1 MNSEVENPEAEI
13 SRDLLACAIDQSHD
27 GITIVNAREKGFP
40 LIYVNKGFERLT
52 GYTSGEIIGNSYR
65 VLQGVDT
72 EQPGLAV
79 IRAAVAKEESCVVTL
94 RNYRKDG
101 SMFWNELS
109 ISPVHDP
116 EGKLTHYI
124 GIQKDVTA
132 RILLEQHLHQSNL
145 DLQTLNQQLNT
156 LVYTDHLVGL
166 SNRRH
171 FDERFADLLST
182 AQRTRSELSVLMIDF
197 DHFKQFNEHYGRAA
211 GDECLR
217 VVGDCIAKS
226 FVRTSDC
233 TARYDGNEFAVVSL
247 AANIIELR
255 HHAQKLC
262 DQVRALNIPNSNSS
276 YGVVTISVGGIH
288 RLPDRE
294 STEVEIIK
302 QADHELLS
310 AKRSGGNRAQ
320 ISD

>member
-1 MNSEVENPEAEI
+1 MSPEAEI
-13 SRDLLACAIDQSHD
+13 SRKLLSYAIDQSHD
-27 GITIVNAREKGFP
+27 GITIADAQKKGFP
-40 LIYVNKGFERLT
+40 LVYVNRGFERLT

-65 VLQGVDT
+65 VLQGADT
-72 EQPGLAV
+72 GQPGLDV
-79 IRAAVAKEESCVVTL
+79 IRAAVAKEEGCVVTL

-109 ISPVHDP
+109 ISPVRDTD
-116 EGKLTHYI
+116 GNLTHYI

-171 FDERFADLLST
+171 FDEQFTNLFST
-182 AQRTRSELSVLMIDF
+182 ALRTHSELSVLMIDF
-197 DHFKQFNEHYGRAA
+197 DHFRQFNERYGRSA

-217 VVGDCIAKS
+217 MVGDCIAKS
-226 FVRTSDC
+226 FARTSDC
-233 TARYDGNEFAVVSL
+233 TARYGGEEFAVVSL
-247 AANIIELR
+247 AANIEDLR

-262 DQVRALNIPNSNSS
+262 EQVRALNIPNSGSS
-276 YGVVTISVGGIH
+276 YGVVTISIGGVH
-288 RLPDRE
+288 RLLDRE
-294 STEVEIIK
+294 SAEAEFIK
-302 QADHELLS
+302 LADQALLA
-310 AKRSGGNRAQ
+310 AKRSGGNRAY
-320 ISD
+320 ITA